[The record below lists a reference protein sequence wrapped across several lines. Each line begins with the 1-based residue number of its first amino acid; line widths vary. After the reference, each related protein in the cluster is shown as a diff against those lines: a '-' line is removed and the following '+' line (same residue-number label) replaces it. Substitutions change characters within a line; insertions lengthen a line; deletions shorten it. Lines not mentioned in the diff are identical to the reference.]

1 MFYYEFWCTSIKT
14 IRFTLTKGAQRIFF
28 ALKRKKESGKE
39 FDFFV
44 FGQEVKILEYFCKNQ
59 SLRFFTM
66 KKDKLYFLTFLS
78 IAIIFLLVAL
88 IASQYFIKVSANQLI
103 EVQVESSK
111 REANE
116 VAKLIEFQLS
126 FGIEKEEIV
135 HNIQNIIKNSN
146 RDSWFISV
154 FNWGGREVA
163 NPDITKVG
171 QLVNSNETLLSS
183 LKEKNNSDDL
193 YDLLMATNIT
203 SDNEIIHISPIKNS
217 DLIVAANVNMKSIK
231 NQMSALKVNFY
242 LIFLIMGVLVIVFSF
257 VAVRVIGSAYEKQL
271 ELKNSTL
278 TSEVVNLSKLNTD
291 LVSYKEKVAEN
302 PTEYKIEEPLEKEK
316 KRLLTYV
323 RNELVSIPI
332 EEIAFINTENTITYV
347 VCFNGKKSTTNMSLD
362 DMSANLNSSLF
373 FRANRQFIISI
384 TAIDK
389 IIKYGNSQLKIV
401 LQSKTS
407 EEIIISK
414 NKAAE
419 FRQWLNM

>member
-1 MFYYEFWCTSIKT
+1 
-14 IRFTLTKGAQRIFF
+14 
-28 ALKRKKESGKE
+28 
-39 FDFFV
+39 
-44 FGQEVKILEYFCKNQ
+44 
-59 SLRFFTM
+59 M
-66 KKDKLYFLTFLS
+66 KKDRLYFLTFLS
-78 IAIIFLLVAL
+78 IAAIFLLIAL
-88 IASQYFIKVSANQLI
+88 VASQYFIKVSANQLI

-116 VAKLIEFQLS
+116 VDKLIEFQLS

>member
-1 MFYYEFWCTSIKT
+1 
-14 IRFTLTKGAQRIFF
+14 
-28 ALKRKKESGKE
+28 
-39 FDFFV
+39 
-44 FGQEVKILEYFCKNQ
+44 
-59 SLRFFTM
+59 M

-78 IAIIFLLVAL
+78 IAVIFLMVAL

-116 VAKLIEFQLS
+116 IAKLIDFQLLS
-126 FGIEKEEIV
+126 GIKKEEIV
-135 HNIQNIIKNSN
+135 TNILRIIENSN
-146 RDSWFISV
+146 TDSWFISI
-154 FNWGGREVA
+154 FNWGGKEVA
-163 NPDITKVG
+163 HPDKTKVG
-171 QLVNSNETLLSS
+171 QLVNSNKTLLSS

-193 YDLLMATNIT
+193 YDLLMGKTNN
-203 SDNEIIHISPIKNS
+203 SSSEIIHISPIKKS
-217 DLIVAANVNMKSIK
+217 DLIVAANVNMNSIK
-231 NQMSALKVNFY
+231 QQMSALKVNFY
-242 LIFLIMGVLVIVFSF
+242 LIFLIMGTLVIGLSF

-291 LVSYKEKVAEN
+291 LVSYKEKVAEK
-302 PTEYKIEEPLEKEK
+302 PIESTVDEPIEKEK
-316 KRLLTYV
+316 KRLLTYI

-332 EEIAFINTENTITYV
+332 EEIAFIYTENTITYV
-347 VCFNGKKSTTNMSLD
+347 VCFDGKKSTTNMSLD

-373 FRANRQFIISI
+373 FRANRQFIIGI

-389 IIKYGNSQLKIV
+389 IIKYGNSQLKIL

-419 FRQWLNM
+419 FKQWLNM

>member
-1 MFYYEFWCTSIKT
+1 
-14 IRFTLTKGAQRIFF
+14 
-28 ALKRKKESGKE
+28 
-39 FDFFV
+39 
-44 FGQEVKILEYFCKNQ
+44 
-59 SLRFFTM
+59 M

-88 IASQYFIKVSANQLI
+88 IASQYFIKLSANQLI
-103 EVQVESSK
+103 EVQLESSK

-116 VAKLIEFQLS
+116 VAKLIDFQLS
-126 FGIEKEEIV
+126 SGIVKEEIV

-146 RDSWFISV
+146 TDSWFISV
-154 FNWGGREVA
+154 FNWSGKEVA

-171 QLVNSNETLLSS
+171 QLNNSNETLLLS

-193 YDLLMATNIT
+193 YDLLMRGTNE
-203 SDNEIIHISPIKNS
+203 SSSEIIHISPITNS
-217 DLIVAANVNMKSIK
+217 DLIVAANVNMNNIK
-231 NQMSALKVNFY
+231 NQMSALKGNFY
-242 LIFLIMGVLVIVFSF
+242 LIFLIMGILIIGFSF
-257 VAVRVIGSAYEKQL
+257 LAVRVIGSAYEKQL

-302 PTEYKIEEPLEKEK
+302 PEENEVEEPQEKEK
-316 KRLLTYV
+316 KRLLTYI
-323 RNELVSIPI
+323 RNELVSVPI
-332 EEIAFINTENTITYV
+332 EEIAFIYTENTITYV
-347 VCFNGKKSTTNMSLD
+347 VCFDGKKSTTNMSLD
-362 DMSANLNSSLF
+362 DMTSNLNSSLF

-389 IIKYGNSQLKIV
+389 IIKYGNSQLKIL

-419 FRQWLNM
+419 FKQWLNI